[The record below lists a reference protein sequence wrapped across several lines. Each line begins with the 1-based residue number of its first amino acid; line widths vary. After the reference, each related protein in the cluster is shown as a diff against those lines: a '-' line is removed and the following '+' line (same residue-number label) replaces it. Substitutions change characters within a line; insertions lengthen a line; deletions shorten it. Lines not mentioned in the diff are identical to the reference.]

1 MVSKR
6 LLRWQEGD
14 DADAIAAAQAV
25 QLCPLC
31 GRLLTPGDSVD
42 EHHLTPRSHGGRE
55 KQLIHKVCH
64 QKIHQTF
71 KPRELARH
79 FNSWDALKT
88 HPEIHKFIE
97 WVQKRPSEFL
107 G

>member
-42 EHHLTPRSHGGRE
+42 EHHLTPRSQGGRE

-64 QKIHQTF
+64 QKIHQTL
-71 KPRELARH
+71 KPRELARQ
-79 FNSWDALKT
+79 FNSWM
-88 HPEIHKFIE
+88 P
-97 WVQKRPSEFL
+97 
-107 G
+107 

>member
-42 EHHLTPRSHGGRE
+42 EHHLTPRSQGGRE

-79 FNSWDALKT
+79 FNS
-88 HPEIHKFIE
+88 
-97 WVQKRPSEFL
+97 
-107 G
+107 

>member
-14 DADAIAAAQAV
+14 DADAVAAAQAV

-42 EHHLTPRSHGGRE
+42 EHHLTPRSQGGRE

-88 HPEIHKFIE
+88 HPEINKFIE